1 MSDIVLLTGASG
13 SLGRRL
19 TPALRGAGWRVRAL
33 VHEQPAPDADEQVRG
48 ELADARGAMQGA
60 SGVIHAAALTHARRG
75 SAYMRVNVDGT
86 AALAR
91 AARDAGVARF
101 VHVSTHALSPR
112 GGGYSRSKLIAEDV
126 VRDSGVPFTIVRLPE
141 VYGAG
146 SNEGVDRI
154 VAVAR
159 AGGRVA
165 LVGDGSQRITPVHVD
180 DVVPA
185 LVAALRAPEA
195 LGHTYTLGGES
206 MSVREFA
213 GACGAAVRAVPVPVV
228 AAAALAARVLPLP
241 LYPDQLARLRAERPP
256 ASPEA
261 ERHLGYRPRPV
272 AEGLA

>member
-1 MSDIVLLTGASG
+1 VSDLVLLTGASG

-19 TPALRGAGWRVRAL
+19 TPALRDAGWRVRAL
-33 VHEQPAPDADEQVRG
+33 VHDRPAPGADEQVRG
-48 ELADARGAMQGA
+48 ELADAREALQGV

-86 AALAR
+86 EALTR
-91 AARDAGVARF
+91 EARDAGVGRF

-141 VYGAG
+141 LYGAG
-146 SNEGVDRI
+146 SSEGLDRI
-154 VAVAR
+154 VADAR
-159 AGGRVA
+159 AGRRVA
-165 LVGDGSQRITPVHVD
+165 LVGDGSQRIRPVHLD
-180 DVVPA
+180 DAVQAV
-185 LVAALRAPEA
+185 VAALRAPEA

-213 GACGAAVRAVPVPVV
+213 QACGAEVRAVPVPVV
-228 AAAALAARVLPLP
+228 VAAAFAARVLPLP
-241 LYPDQLARLRAERPP
+241 LYPDQVARLRAARPP

-261 ERHLGYRPRPV
+261 ELHLGYRPRPV